1 MIPYYIFTVQV
12 LVSVV
17 HEQPISLQLA
27 RHLKFARLA
36 IEKWLMETL
45 LLSRDCVTDITSVS
59 VPENDLESD
68 LVKLNANDSA
78 YYCSISNILRYNYP

>member
-27 RHLKFARLA
+27 RHLGLA

-45 LLSRDCVTDITSVS
+45 LLSRDCVTDIRQFLY
-59 VPENDLESD
+59 PRMI
-68 LVKLNANDSA
+68 LN
-78 YYCSISNILRYNYP
+78 PTW

>member
-1 MIPYYIFTVQV
+1 MVVAHKLSLPPMIPYYIFTVQV

-36 IEKWLMETL
+36 IKKWLMETL
-45 LLSRDCVTDITSVS
+45 LLSRDCVTDIRQFLY
-59 VPENDLESD
+59 PRMI
-68 LVKLNANDSA
+68 LN
-78 YYCSISNILRYNYP
+78 PTW

>member
-12 LVSVV
+12 QVSVV

-45 LLSRDCVTDITSVS
+45 LLSRDCVTDIRQFLY
-59 VPENDLESD
+59 PRMI
-68 LVKLNANDSA
+68 LN
-78 YYCSISNILRYNYP
+78 PTW

>member
-27 RHLKFARLA
+27 RHLKFTRLA

-45 LLSRDCVTDITSVS
+45 LLSRDCVTDIRQFLY
-59 VPENDLESD
+59 PRMI
-68 LVKLNANDSA
+68 LN
-78 YYCSISNILRYNYP
+78 PTW

>member
-1 MIPYYIFTVQV
+1 MVVAQKLSLPPMIPYYIFTVQV

-45 LLSRDCVTDITSVS
+45 LLSRDCVTDIRQFLY
-59 VPENDLESD
+59 PRMI
-68 LVKLNANDSA
+68 LN
-78 YYCSISNILRYNYP
+78 PTW

>member
-1 MIPYYIFTVQV
+1 MVVGHKLSLPPMIPYYIFTVQV

-45 LLSRDCVTDITSVS
+45 LLSRDCVTDIRQFLY
-59 VPENDLESD
+59 PRMI
-68 LVKLNANDSA
+68 LN
-78 YYCSISNILRYNYP
+78 PTW

>member
-1 MIPYYIFTVQV
+1 M
-12 LVSVV
+12 LRSVSSVT
-17 HEQPISLQLA
+17 QPISLQLA
-27 RHLKFARLA
+27 RHLKFARLT

-68 LVKLNANDSA
+68 LVKLKSSDST
-78 YYCSISNILRYNYP
+78 YYRSTSNILRYNYP

>member
-1 MIPYYIFTVQV
+1 MVVAHKLSLPPMIAYYIFTVQV

-17 HEQPISLQLA
+17 HEQPISLQLT

-45 LLSRDCVTDITSVS
+45 LLSRDCVTDIRQFLY
-59 VPENDLESD
+59 PRMI
-68 LVKLNANDSA
+68 LN
-78 YYCSISNILRYNYP
+78 PTW

>member
-1 MIPYYIFTVQV
+1 MVVANKLSLPPMIPYYIFTVQV

-45 LLSRDCVTDITSVS
+45 LLSRDCVTDIRQFLY
-59 VPENDLESD
+59 PRMI
-68 LVKLNANDSA
+68 LN
-78 YYCSISNILRYNYP
+78 PTW

>member
-17 HEQPISLQLA
+17 HEQTISLQLA

-45 LLSRDCVTDITSVS
+45 LLSRDCVTDIRQFLY
-59 VPENDLESD
+59 PRMI
-68 LVKLNANDSA
+68 LN
-78 YYCSISNILRYNYP
+78 PTW

>member
-36 IEKWLMETL
+36 I
-45 LLSRDCVTDITSVS
+45 
-59 VPENDLESD
+59 NQ
-68 LVKLNANDSA
+68 
-78 YYCSISNILRYNYP
+78 SINQSIFI

>member
-1 MIPYYIFTVQV
+1 MVVVHKLSLPPMIPYYIFTVQV

-45 LLSRDCVTDITSVS
+45 LLSRDCVTDIRQFLY
-59 VPENDLESD
+59 PRMI
-68 LVKLNANDSA
+68 LN
-78 YYCSISNILRYNYP
+78 PTW

>member
-1 MIPYYIFTVQV
+1 MVVAHKLSLPPMIPYYIFTVQV

-27 RHLKFARLA
+27 RHLKFALLA

-45 LLSRDCVTDITSVS
+45 LLSRDCVTDIRQFLY
-59 VPENDLESD
+59 PRMI
-68 LVKLNANDSA
+68 LN
-78 YYCSISNILRYNYP
+78 PTW

>member
-1 MIPYYIFTVQV
+1 MVVAPKLSLPPMIPYYIFTVQV

-45 LLSRDCVTDITSVS
+45 LLSRDCVTDIRQFLYSRMI
-59 VPENDLESD
+59 
-68 LVKLNANDSA
+68 LN
-78 YYCSISNILRYNYP
+78 PTW

>member
-1 MIPYYIFTVQV
+1 MVVAHKLSLPPMIPYYIFIVQV

-45 LLSRDCVTDITSVS
+45 LLSRDCVTDIRQFLY
-59 VPENDLESD
+59 PRMI
-68 LVKLNANDSA
+68 LN
-78 YYCSISNILRYNYP
+78 PTW